1 MADQDDDEVNPVA
14 VQRSANF
21 LLAKEIQ
28 AGKIKPCTRSAYQRK
43 VEILNQF
50 LKGSHPDYYDSEKE
64 IYKLPLPADILAEF
78 MATISTVKDK
88 KTKVMKQASCAHVG
102 GYRSAIVDLYKS
114 NNLKFDDDAV
124 IGMSDFSSGY
134 KRLVA

>member
-1 MADQDDDEVNPVA
+1 M
-14 VQRSANF
+14 
-21 LLAKEIQ
+21 
-28 AGKIKPCTRSAYQRK
+28 
-43 VEILNQF
+43 EILNQF
-50 LKGSHPDYYDSEKE
+50 LKGSHPNYYDSEKE

-78 MATISTVKDK
+78 MVTISTVEDK

>member
-50 LKGSHPDYYDSEKE
+50 LKGSHPNYYDSDVALHHTKRTYMCTC
-64 IYKLPLPADILAEF
+64 ITL
-78 MATISTVKDK
+78 ST
-88 KTKVMKQASCAHVG
+88 
-102 GYRSAIVDLYKS
+102 LYG
-114 NNLKFDDDAV
+114 LQTLDPIEV
-124 IGMSDFSSGY
+124 H
-134 KRLVA
+134 